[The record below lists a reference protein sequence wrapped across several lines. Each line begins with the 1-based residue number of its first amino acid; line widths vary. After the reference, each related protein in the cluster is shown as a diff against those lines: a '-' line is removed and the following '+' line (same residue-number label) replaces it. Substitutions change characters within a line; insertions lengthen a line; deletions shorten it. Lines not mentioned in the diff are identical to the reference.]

1 MSESLIVINAGSSS
15 LKFNMYQVP
24 ATETVEVNDLSY
36 LYGGQVSGIGTDIAH
51 FQVKGALGQILE
63 DRRTSFEE
71 TKDLQA
77 AQELLAN
84 WITARMEKPAI
95 AVGHRI
101 VHGGTE
107 MKGSTVI
114 DDSVLQYLDDLAPLA
129 PLHQHNNLAPVRVIR
144 EHWPQILQV
153 ACVDT
158 AFHCQQDS
166 LYNYYALPRS
176 YYEQGV
182 RRYGFHGLSYQYI
195 SDYLAQ
201 HLPDLYHGRVIVAH
215 LGSGSSACMIQ
226 EGKSIIST
234 MGFTALDGLPMST
247 RPGRLDAGV
256 VLWWMQQQKK
266 SADEIQDLLYNQSGM
281 KGLSGI
287 SGDMRTLLASD
298 DPQAKLAVDYY
309 CFRTAESLA
318 GLCVATQGVDG
329 IVFTA
334 GVGEHSPEIRA
345 RICEHL
351 AWLGVQLDPELNTQ
365 SAQKISTDDS
375 AVSVWVIPTN
385 EELVIAREALR
396 HYCAS
401 KTQQDAQTA

>member
-1 MSESLIVINAGSSS
+1 MSEKLIVINAGSSS
-15 LKFNMYQVP
+15 LKFNVYQIP
-24 ATETVEVNDLSY
+24 ESGTLDVNDLSF
-36 LYGGQVSGIGTDIAH
+36 LYGGQVSGIGTEIAH
-51 FQVKGALGQILE
+51 FKVKGALGQILE
-63 DRRTSFEE
+63 DRATAFEE

-84 WITARMEKPAI
+84 WLTFRMDKPAI

-101 VHGGTE
+101 VHGGAD
-107 MKGSTVI
+107 M
-114 DDSVLQYLDDLAPLA
+114 DDSAIITDEVLDYLDALAPLA

-144 EHWPQILQV
+144 EYWPQILQV

-158 AFHCQQDS
+158 AFHCHQDE
-166 LYNYYALPRS
+166 LYNYYALPKR

-195 SDYLAQ
+195 SDYMAQ
-201 HLPDLYHGRVIVAH
+201 HLPDLHKGRVIVAH

-226 EGKSIIST
+226 DGKSVVST

-256 VLWWMQQQKK
+256 VLWWMQQRKK
-266 SADEIQDLLYNQSGM
+266 DADEIQDLLYNQSGM

-287 SGDMRTLLASD
+287 SGDMRTLLASE

-318 GLCVATQGVDG
+318 GLCVPTQGADG

-351 AWLGVQLDPELNTQ
+351 AWLGVKIDPELNAQ
-365 SAQKISTDDS
+365 GAQKISTPDS
-375 AVSVWVIPTN
+375 HISVWVIPTN

-396 HYCAS
+396 HYALH
-401 KTQQDAQTA
+401 QQSI

>member
-1 MSESLIVINAGSSS
+1 MSEKLIVINAGSSS
-15 LKFNMYQVP
+15 LKFNVYQIP
-24 ATETVEVNDLSY
+24 DAETVDVNDLSY

-51 FQVKGALGQILE
+51 FKVKGALGQILE
-63 DRRTSFEE
+63 DRSTSFDE

-84 WITARMEKPAI
+84 WLTFRMDKPAI

-101 VHGGTE
+101 VHGGSD
-107 MKGSTVI
+107 MDDSAVI
-114 DDSVLQYLDDLAPLA
+114 DDQLLTYLDDLAPLA

-144 EHWPQILQV
+144 KHWPQILQI

-158 AFHCQQDS
+158 AFHCHQDP
-166 LYNYYALPRS
+166 LYNHYALPLR
-176 YYEQGV
+176 YYDQGV

-195 SDYLAQ
+195 SDYLEQ
-201 HLPDLYHGRVIVAH
+201 HLPELHQGRVIVAH

-226 EGKSIIST
+226 NGKSVVST

-256 VLWWMQQQKK
+256 VLWWMQQRQKN
-266 SADEIQDLLYNQSGM
+266 ADEIQDLLYNQSGM

-287 SGDMRTLLASD
+287 SGDMRTLLASE
-298 DPQAKLAVDYY
+298 DPNAKLAVDYY

-318 GLCVATQGVDG
+318 GLCVPTQGMDG

-345 RICEHL
+345 RICQHL
-351 AWLGVQLDPELNTQ
+351 EWLGVKLDPELNAQ
-365 SAQKISTDDS
+365 SAQKISTEDS

-385 EELVIAREALR
+385 EELVIAREALH

-401 KTQQDAQTA
+401 KAKGASES